1 MAIVDTKYGKL
12 EGTEDGGLHVFKDI
26 HYATP
31 PVGDKRWLAP
41 EPPAPWTGVRNA
53 TQWNTQAWQGA
64 ASGTGATSVF
74 FLAADNPKR
83 NEDCLVLN
91 VFTPGVDD
99 AKRPVLVWIHGGGF
113 GGGTGCTPAY
123 SGANVARRGDVV
135 VVTINYR
142 VGVLGFLNLSEIT
155 KGRIPSTGN
164 EGLLDQVMA
173 LQWVQDNISAFG
185 GDAGNVTIYGESA
198 GGMSVG
204 ALMAFEPAR
213 GLFHRASPISGAG
226 SCCILR
232 DRAVDVSDR
241 FMKALDLSPKDD
253 IDKLLAMHPEDLMA
267 AAGKVRTPNGG
278 MIFSPVVDGTQLPD
292 IPLECIRNGSAD
304 GISVLTGTTRDE
316 WRLFIA
322 QTPATEDEN
331 ELIAELGKHV
341 DRPEELFAG
350 YKDLRGKA
358 GADTDPISIYAAI
371 ETARKMWWPC
381 IKLCEAMGAR
391 GQDAYQYLFT
401 WPSPY
406 TMANGKPLAMSH
418 AVVCGYIFGTYNIN
432 DDAVGFFGSGEAA
445 DTLAGHVMDTW
456 INFAR
461 TGNPQT
467 EALSNWASYD
477 SQTRTTAI
485 LGDPA
490 EIVNAPF
497 EEERALWEGRDQTAL
512 PLGPARDVA

>member
-26 HYATP
+26 PYATP

-41 EPPAPWTGVRNA
+41 ELPEPWTGVRNA
-53 TQWNTQAWQGA
+53 TEWNTQAWQGA

-91 VFTPGVDD
+91 VFTPGVDARGVGD

-142 VGVLGFLNLSEIT
+142 VGVLGFLNLGEIT
-155 KGRIPSTGN
+155 EGRIPSTGN

-173 LQWVQDNISAFG
+173 LQWVQGNISAFG

-253 IDKLLAMHPEDLMA
+253 IDKLLAMHP
-267 AAGKVRTPNGG
+267 
-278 MIFSPVVDGTQLPD
+278 
-292 IPLECIRNGSAD
+292 
-304 GISVLTGTTRDE
+304 
-316 WRLFIA
+316 
-322 QTPATEDEN
+322 
-331 ELIAELGKHV
+331 
-341 DRPEELFAG
+341 
-350 YKDLRGKA
+350 
-358 GADTDPISIYAAI
+358 
-371 ETARKMWWPC
+371 
-381 IKLCEAMGAR
+381 
-391 GQDAYQYLFT
+391 
-401 WPSPY
+401 
-406 TMANGKPLAMSH
+406 
-418 AVVCGYIFGTYNIN
+418 
-432 DDAVGFFGSGEAA
+432 
-445 DTLAGHVMDTW
+445 
-456 INFAR
+456 
-461 TGNPQT
+461 
-467 EALSNWASYD
+467 
-477 SQTRTTAI
+477 
-485 LGDPA
+485 
-490 EIVNAPF
+490 
-497 EEERALWEGRDQTAL
+497 GR
-512 PLGPARDVA
+512 